1 MHNFMDAGSSD
12 RWNSIVK
19 DLGDRIDGLA
29 ERFLARVSNVPS
41 YATEM
46 VDPADVRKTALES
59 LRLLAQSLV
68 DGTAGQELLDYAS
81 ALGEKRARQGI
92 PPESLITA
100 IRLDFSVVWTDLLE
114 HCGAEDAVLL
124 AGQVE
129 HVWRVVDE
137 YATQTHMSYL
147 AERVRMAQEE
157 SNYRQEFI
165 SKLFGPAG
173 QTVDVIARAASAL
186 EVDPDGEFEIAA
198 ATGPAARALQKEASG
213 FRVKGPFMYQSG
225 NVTFMFWQPF
235 SRTHP
240 RGRPADTGTS
250 SPVTVCGLVQG
261 VPGLRSLVAAAATA
275 AALAQLLTDEDAA
288 PLTIES
294 GWRRLAREKLRDAGL
309 DLERELDAMLAQCR
323 EGERARMEETVRV
336 FLQTG
341 SVAETAAGL
350 FCHRNTILNRLARF
364 REVTGF
370 DLMVPAQAARIAIA
384 WPN

>member
-1 MHNFMDAGSSD
+1 MHNFMDAGNSE
-12 RWNSIVK
+12 RWSSIVRE
-19 DLGDRIDGLA
+19 LGERIDELV
-29 ERFLARVSNVPS
+29 ERFLARVSSVPS
-41 YATEM
+41 YSTEM
-46 VDPADVRKTALES
+46 VDMADVRKTAMES
-59 LRLLAQSLV
+59 LRLLAQSLAE
-68 DGTAGQELLDYAS
+68 GTAGGELLRYAAS
-81 ALGEKRARQGI
+81 LGEKRARQGI

-114 HCGAEDAVLL
+114 HCSTDDAVLL

-165 SKLFGPAG
+165 AKLFGPAG
-173 QTVDVIARAASAL
+173 QTIEVIGRAASAL
-186 EVDPDGEFEIAA
+186 EVDPDGDFDIAA
-198 ATGPAARALQKEASG
+198 ASGAAARALQKEVSA

-225 NVTFMFWQPF
+225 NVTFMFWQPVR
-235 SRTHP
+235 RTHS
-240 RGRPADTGTS
+240 RGRQPDAAL
-250 SPVTVCGLVQG
+250 TVPTTACGLVQG

-275 AALAQLLTDEDAA
+275 AALAQLSTDNDAG

-294 GWRRLAREKLRDAGL
+294 GWRRLAREELRDAGL
-309 DLERELDAMLAQCR
+309 DLERELDLKLAQCR
-323 EGERARMEETVRV
+323 EGERQRMEETVRV
-336 FLQTG
+336 FMRSG
-341 SVAETAAGL
+341 SVTKTAAEL

-364 REVTGF
+364 KEVSGF
-370 DLMVPAQAARIAIA
+370 DLVVPEDAARIAIA

>member
-1 MHNFMDAGSSD
+1 MHNYMDASSSE
-12 RWNSIVK
+12 RWNSIVRE
-19 DLGDRIDGLA
+19 LGERIDELA
-29 ERFLARVSNVPS
+29 ERFLARVSSVPS

-59 LRLLAQSLV
+59 LRLLAESLA
-68 DGTAGQELLDYAS
+68 DGTAGVELLDYA
-81 ALGEKRARQGI
+81 AKLGEKRARQGI

-114 HCGAEDAVLL
+114 HCGTEDAVLL

-165 SKLFGPAG
+165 AKLFGPAG
-173 QTVDVIARAASAL
+173 QTVEVIGRAASAL

-198 ATGPAARALQKEASG
+198 ATGPAARVLQKEVLA

-235 SRTHP
+235 SRIPH
-240 RGRPADTGTS
+240 RARPSDFGPSA
-250 SPVTVCGLVQG
+250 PVTACGLVQG

-275 AALAQLLTDEDAA
+275 AALAQLLTEGDVG

-309 DLERELDAMLAQCR
+309 DLERDLRVMLAQCR
-323 EGERARMEETVRV
+323 DGERQRIEETVRA

-341 SVAETAAGL
+341 SVAETASGL